1 MALTLEEWRLL
12 QEHAND
18 LASKRLA
25 DIKHERYYDG
35 EQRVE
40 QLGMAIP
47 PEMRQFLVIANWSA
61 TVVDT
66 IKDRQQVRSM
76 ALLGDETADPVLQG
90 IWDSSN
96 MDAHVDMFNVD
107 RMIYGRSFLSVGADE
122 NDSES
127 ALIRVES
134 PREMSAFVDVR
145 REVVTSAA
153 RFYGTSEN
161 GDGPTHA
168 TLYLPDQTVWIEK
181 SETSGRWLEVDRDQ
195 HRLGAVPIVMHLN
208 RRRSGPFVGRPEIS
222 NIMGISDA
230 AARSLTNMQF
240 GQEAHGI
247 PRMWM
252 TGVARGDFVDA
263 AGNPIPQ
270 FEAYF
275 DAIHTLGNKDA
286 KIGQLTA
293 ADLKNFETA
302 MRIYGQQATVVTGFP
317 YRYWGLSTVN
327 PPAEGALIADESR
340 LIRTIE
346 AQNTQVGTT
355 LGWAG
360 ALAYRIA
367 TGEWVTGNRVRVDW
381 FDPSTP
387 TVAQREDALMKRRSQ
402 GVLSREGY
410 WDELGWSE
418 ARKERER
425 NYLREEAAEFAAVDL
440 SFLERSDAAAVS
452 AGTDPGV

>member
-1 MALTLEEWRLL
+1 MAITLEETRLL
-12 QEHAND
+12 QAHAND
-18 LASKRLA
+18 LASKRLS
-25 DIKHERYYDG
+25 DIEHERYYDG
-35 EQRVE
+35 EQRIE

-66 IKDRQQVRSM
+66 IKNRQQVRSM
-76 ALLGDETADPVLQG
+76 ALLGDETADPILRRV
-90 IWDSSN
+90 WDASN
-96 MDAHVDMFNVD
+96 MDSHVDMFNVD
-107 RMIYGRSFLSVGADE
+107 RMVYGRAFLSVGADE
-122 NDSES
+122 EDSES

-134 PREMSAFVDVR
+134 PRELSAFVDVR

-153 RFYGTSEN
+153 RFYGVTEN
-161 GDGPTHA
+161 GDGPTNA
-168 TLYLPDQTVWIEK
+168 TLYLPDRTVWLERSK
-181 SETSGRWLEVDRDQ
+181 QTGRWIESDRDV

-208 RRRSGPFVGRPEIS
+208 RRRSGKFVGQSEMTKV
-222 NIMGISDA
+222 MGLSDA

-252 TGVARGDFVDA
+252 TGVGRGDFIDA
-263 AGNPIPQ
+263 DGKPVPQ

-275 DAIHTLGNKDA
+275 DAIHTLGDKEA
-286 KIGQLTA
+286 KVGQLTA

-302 MRIYGQQATVVTGFP
+302 MRIYGQQATVATGFP
-317 YRYWGLSTVN
+317 YRYWGLSTTN
-327 PPAEGALIADESR
+327 PPAEGALIADEASLVR
-340 LIRTIE
+340 SVE

-360 ALAYRIA
+360 ALAYRVA
-367 TGEWVTGNRVRVDW
+367 TGDWVTGNRVRVDW

-425 NYLREEAAEFAAVDL
+425 TYLREEE
-440 SFLERSDAAAVS
+440 SDPYLARLM
-452 AGTDPGV
+452 AGAGDEPQGV